1 MNHITILLIK
11 FITCLIAFYIG
22 LDLFFEATMTDIV
35 SFSLLVTT
43 VSYLIGDRIL
53 LPRLGNVNSVI
64 VDFMLSYT
72 IVWIFGSVLLNNY
85 LQIAWGSLI
94 AAVIISAAEVL
105 IHRFIQSG
113 NADDQMIRRNRL
125 SINHPA
131 YGMEMAEEPDPL
143 KKK

>member
-11 FITCLIAFYIG
+11 FITCLIAFTIG

-35 SFSLLVTT
+35 AFSLLVTT

-53 LPRLGNVNSVI
+53 LPRLGNINSVI
-64 VDFMLSYT
+64 VDFMISYT

-85 LQIAWGSLI
+85 LQIAWGSMI
-94 AAVIISAAEVL
+94 AAVIISTAEVVL
-105 IHRFIQSG
+105 HRFILTG
-113 NADDQMIRRNRL
+113 NSEDRMIRRNGL
-125 SINHPA
+125 TINYPA
-131 YGMEMAEEPDPL
+131 YGVEMAEEQDPL